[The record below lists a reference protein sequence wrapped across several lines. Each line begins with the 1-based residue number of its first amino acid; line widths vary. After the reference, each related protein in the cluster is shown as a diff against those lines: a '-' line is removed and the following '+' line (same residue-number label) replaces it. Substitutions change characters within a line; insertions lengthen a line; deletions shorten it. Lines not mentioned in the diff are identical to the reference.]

1 MVWSVIVTKIQGIHD
16 ANADIYSFSGW
27 GGLTGD
33 EYKALLY
40 ILPGVAGLAGATF
53 RITNSFMIEISGGR
67 NVIAATTLL
76 LLLPMVGAGIALK
89 DPDVSFTVLIIYALM
104 SGVGGGAFASS
115 MSNISFFYP
124 RKMQGLSLGL
134 NAGLGNLGV
143 SAMQFS
149 VPVVMGFA
157 LFGECQVLQ
166 SVVIMWV
173 NAALLWVP
181 SVPSSWLPHGYG

>member
-1 MVWSVIVTKIQGIHD
+1 
-16 ANADIYSFSGW
+16 
-27 GGLTGD
+27 
-33 EYKALLY
+33 
-40 ILPGVAGLAGATF
+40 
-53 RITNSFMIEISGGR
+53 
-67 NVIAATTLL
+67 
-76 LLLPMVGAGIALK
+76 
-89 DPDVSFTVLIIYALM
+89 ALM

-157 LFGECQVLQ
+157 LFGGMSGSAIGGYYVG
-166 SVVIMWV
+166 

-181 SVPSSWLPHGYG
+181 FCAFFMVAAWLWMNNMP